1 MFLSQKQ
8 KLFYTLIL
16 IEVNKG
22 IYTRINQVYLTIC

>member
-16 IEVNKG
+16 IEANKE
-22 IYTRINQVYLTIC
+22 IYTRINPGYLTIY